1 MSSYEKSY
9 LGQLR
14 KLVGNRKLITPSV
27 RAIIQDK
34 QGRVLFVQRKDNG
47 KWTMSAGSLELD
59 ESVCDCLKREV
70 KGETGLDVISATPI
84 AIYYEPRFAFTNAYG
99 GKHQMFTIVFLVD
112 EWSGSL
118 LTHTDETVDARFF
131 DLSELPDIPDLYRE
145 TLEDLQKY
153 NGRLI
158 LK

>member
-1 MSSYEKSY
+1 MSIYEKSY

-14 KLVGNRKLITPSV
+14 KLVGNRKLITPGV

-34 QGRVLFVQRKDNG
+34 QGRVLFVRRKDNG
-47 KWTMSAGSLELD
+47 KWAMPAGSLELD
-59 ESVCDCLKREV
+59 ESVCDCLKREI
-70 KGETGLDVISATPI
+70 KEESGLDVISATPI
-84 AIYYEPRFAFTNAYG
+84 AIYSEPRFAFTNAYG
-99 GKHQMFTIVFLVD
+99 GEHQMLTIVFLVD

-118 LTHTDETVDARFF
+118 LTHTDETVDAHFF
-131 DLSELPDIPDLYRE
+131 DLNELPDILDLYRE